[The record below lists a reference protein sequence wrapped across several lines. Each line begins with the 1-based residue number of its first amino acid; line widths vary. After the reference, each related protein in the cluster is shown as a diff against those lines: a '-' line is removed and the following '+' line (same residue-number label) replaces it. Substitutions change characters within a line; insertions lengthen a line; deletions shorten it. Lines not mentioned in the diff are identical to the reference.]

1 MHTHLIL
8 QIITRLEKR
17 VSETVPVQVEFA
29 KEYKVEILDLVA
41 QTSGTFTEHYAIVN
55 KAELIEK
62 MRKTHRLIRKGSNFA
77 LHRTER

>member
-17 VSETVPVQVEFA
+17 KSKTVPIQVEFA
-29 KEYKVEILDLVA
+29 KEYNVTIISLIA
-41 QTSGTFTEHYAIVN
+41 QSSGTFTEHYAIVD
-55 KAELIEK
+55 KTELIDK
-62 MRKTHRLIRKGSNFA
+62 IRRTHKLFRKGSDFA